1 MELELYNDNDYFLK
15 TPRFVS
21 KLETVDVNIDS
32 PPSRQDGNTM
42 PAVYTLG
49 PMITMGAS
57 SMVSMVSI
65 LNQVAVNKTSIKSV
79 IPELVICIAML
90 CSMVLWPILLNRYEK
105 KQTKKHERIRQ
116 KKYKEYIL

>member
-1 MELELYNDNDYFLK
+1 
-15 TPRFVS
+15 
-21 KLETVDVNIDS
+21 
-32 PPSRQDGNTM
+32 M

-105 KQTKKHERIRQ
+105 KQTKKRERIRQ
-116 KKYKEYIL
+116 KKYKEYIDKKRIDINREKQRQTQILYENHPDFYLQ